1 MQASSVFLWQFISW
15 HNYFVSEH
23 FASLGHN
30 MPVHCQIKFFTAQI
44 ASLDM
49 KKNGKIK
56 TNKSEG
62 IYASNCISLK
72 SFVPDQ

>member
-1 MQASSVFLWQFISW
+1 MQASSVFLGQSIPW
-15 HNYFVSEH
+15 HDYFVSEH

-56 TNKSEG
+56 T
-62 IYASNCISLK
+62 
-72 SFVPDQ
+72 